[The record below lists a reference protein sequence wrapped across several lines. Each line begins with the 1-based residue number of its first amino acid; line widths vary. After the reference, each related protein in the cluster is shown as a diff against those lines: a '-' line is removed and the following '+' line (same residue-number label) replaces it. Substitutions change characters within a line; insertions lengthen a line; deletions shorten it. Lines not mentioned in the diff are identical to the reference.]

1 MKYLALLLALLVAG
15 GCKDNGVHRIEWI
28 SMGTVAAVQF
38 RGGETDER
46 KRIAAEVREVF
57 SEIEKLLN
65 AHDSLSELSMMRT
78 FGDGEILTR
87 CSALVRPCYEAA
99 FKIRDQTSGRFDP
112 RWKGGKSLDLG
123 AIAKGFAVDLACER
137 IAGARMDVLV
147 DLGGNLKAVSGNWR
161 TLVAGS
167 HETLEL
173 TPGMACAT
181 SAEYFRGKHI
191 KNARDG
197 SSPLAAGKSV
207 TVVHPSSAMTADAL
221 STVMFIMGEK
231 AGVEFALSHYPEVQM
246 VWTDGKSDAVWYNYR
261 KFNNDERQ

>member
-1 MKYLALLLALLVAG
+1 MKYLALLLALLVVG
-15 GCKDNGVHRIEWI
+15 GCKDSRVDRIEWV
-28 SMGTVAAVQF
+28 SMGTVAAVLF
-38 RGGETDER
+38 KGGETDER
-46 KRIAAEVREVF
+46 KRIVAEVREAF
-57 SEIEKLLN
+57 AEIEKLLN
-65 AHDSLSELSMMRT
+65 AHDSQSELSSMRT
-78 FGDGEILTR
+78 FGDGEILAR

-99 FKIRDQTSGRFDP
+99 FKMRDQTSGQFNP
-112 RWKGGKSLDLG
+112 RWKGEKSLDLG

-197 SSPLAAGKSV
+197 SSPLSAGKSV

-231 AGVEFALSHYPEVQM
+231 AGAKFALSHYPEVQM

-261 KFNNDERQ
+261 KFKNDER